1 MYLLGDIT
9 FGGIP
14 IILKYFKD
22 TKKIPYFIKR
32 NTGKFLYFI
41 ILQLTRIF

>member
-14 IILKYFKD
+14 IILKML
-22 TKKIPYFIKR
+22 KKSRISLKEIRENFY
-32 NTGKFLYFI
+32 
-41 ILQLTRIF
+41 ILLSCN